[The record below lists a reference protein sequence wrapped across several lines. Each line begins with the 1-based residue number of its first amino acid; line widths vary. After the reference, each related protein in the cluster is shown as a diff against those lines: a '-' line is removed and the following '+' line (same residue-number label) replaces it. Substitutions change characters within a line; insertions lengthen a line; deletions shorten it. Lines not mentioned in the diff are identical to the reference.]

1 MPPDALYTF
10 SLAPSSGNPL
20 VTEQRL
26 DHGSLK
32 ALLLTSHPGEK
43 DGTAFIPAIFNHC
56 PPICRNRGVG
66 QNCGGN
72 KRHRLAANVNAITAI
87 ALDLDKITKAEFEAH
102 LERLRRLELE
112 TFWYETFGSGPEQF
126 KARIIIFFNEPY
138 KLAKPTDWAPVWA
151 SLVHYLGFSG
161 AVDKSCNNPDR
172 LYYLP
177 RHVTGGT
184 LRRMTGYLPGKLL
197 SWQLATYVAEP
208 PITTTPPPQRNDD
221 LDSRVLAY
229 ATAVVDNPQKR
240 KALLNV
246 LAGHMPAQL
255 PNGRDPGGQP
265 RNHVWLEVTHA
276 YATCGPACTD
286 EELLVKLRPAWLD
299 EQRQAGDDVTPWEE
313 VERLLLSARPK
324 IAAKVP
330 VPEADTFIMHRG
342 KPVPSLANVVRV
354 LETEGS
360 DLHYEEFSRQLV
372 HGGKIWSE
380 AESFALADHM
390 QADLGF
396 TTIPL
401 HIVQHGIRAYA
412 YKHRRNAMQIF
423 LNGLKWDGLPR
434 TEGFFH
440 AALGA
445 ENTEYTRV
453 ISSNFW
459 RCLVARPLSPGCKVD
474 NMVVLEGPQG
484 LYKSSACRAIAG
496 GGEYFAEI
504 SQPPTSKDFYMAMD
518 GKLLVEIGEMHA
530 FNRAEVSAIKT
541 ALSRDVDSYRRPYG
555 LDSGNYPRQ
564 SIFIGTT
571 NQDDWARDPT
581 GQRRFWPIRCT
592 KIDLSYIREY
602 RNQLLAEAVAQ
613 HRNQV
618 PWWHVPPAA
627 AEEQEARF
635 QVDPWEEI
643 LTPYLETLPAGAIV
657 RSGELLVHVLH
668 ITVDKLT
675 VPLYMRVTTIL
686 KRLGWYRPTGRAGRD
701 RQWLRSPA
709 R

>member
-1 MPPDALYTF
+1 MPPDTLYTF

-66 QNCGGN
+66 QDCGGN

-102 LERLRRLELE
+102 LERLRRMELE
-112 TFWYETFGSGPEQF
+112 TFWYETFGSGPEAF

-138 KLAKPTDWAPVWA
+138 KLAKSTDWAPMWA

-184 LRRMTGYLPGKLL
+184 LRRMSGTQPGKLL

-208 PITTTPPPQRNDD
+208 PVPAAPPPRRDDD

-229 ATAVVDNPQKR
+229 AAKVVDNPHKR
-240 KALLNV
+240 QALLNV

-286 EELLVKLRPAWLD
+286 EELLAKLRPAWLD

-324 IAAKVP
+324 IAAKAP
-330 VPEADTFIMHRG
+330 VPEADDSFVMYRG
-342 KPVPSLANVVRV
+342 KPAPSIVNVGRFMERANHGLYFEAFSQRMMCDGREWTNADDLA
-354 LETEGS
+354 LTATLQTHS
-360 DLHYEEFSRQLV
+360 
-372 HGGKIWSE
+372 
-380 AESFALADHM
+380 
-390 QADLGF
+390 GF
-396 TTIPL
+396 THIPL
-401 HIVQHGIRAYA
+401 HIVQQGTTAFA
-412 YKHRRNAMQIF
+412 MRRQRNKVQDY
-423 LNGLKWDGLPR
+423 LRGLKWDGQNRIHEFFR
-434 TEGFFH
+434 TAF
-440 AALGA
+440 GA
-445 ENTEYTRV
+445 PESAYTRAV
-453 ISSNFW
+453 SQNFW
-459 RCLVARPLSPGCKVD
+459 RSLVARPLNPGCKVD
-474 NMVVLEGPQG
+474 NMVVLEGSQG
-484 LYKSSACRAIAG
+484 ILKSSACQAIAG
-496 GGEYFAEI
+496 SEYFAEHD
-504 SQPPTSKDFYMAMD
+504 QAPTSKDFFMCLE

-530 FNRAEVSAIKT
+530 FSRAEISAVKMAI
-541 ALSRDVDSYRRPYG
+541 SRQVDRYRKPYG
-555 LDSGNYPRQ
+555 RFTEDHPRQ
-564 SIFIGTT
+564 GILIGTT

-581 GQRRFWPIRCT
+581 GGRRFWPIRCI
-592 KIDLSYIREY
+592 KVDLGYIREL
-602 RNQLLAEAVAQ
+602 RGQLFAEAVM
-613 HRNQV
+613 QV
-618 PWWHVPPAA
+618 RDGATWWVVP
-627 AEEQEARF
+627 EQEAIAEQDARF
-635 QVDPWEEI
+635 QVDPWEET
-643 LTPYLETLPAGAIV
+643 LAPYLEKQPADHRLKATD
-657 RSGELLVHVLH
+657 LLTYLQVKTDQQTKAH
-668 ITVDKLT
+668 I
-675 VPLYMRVTTIL
+675 MRVTDIL
-686 KRLGWYRPTGRAGRD
+686 KRLGWHKSTGRAGRD
-701 RQWLRSPA
+701 NLWER
-709 R
+709 